1 MKSAN
6 IRSHDVAVLRTLI
19 MMVVVVVVVRR
30 MVVEVMRMMLQMVA
44 MVMNMMV
51 VGVVY
56 LSTSQAESKAI
67 VVLFKLYSDHLIMLV
82 AILLTGR
89 VSQDLKEKMKTML
102 SIHLA

>member
-1 MKSAN
+1 
-6 IRSHDVAVLRTLI
+6 

-82 AILLTGR
+82 TILLTGR
-89 VSQDLKEKMKTML
+89 VSQYLKEKMKTMPCV
-102 SIHLA
+102 HLA

>member
-6 IRSHDVAVLRTLI
+6 IRSHDVAVLTTLM
-19 MMVVVVVVVRR
+19 MMVLVVVRM

-44 MVMNMMV
+44 MVMKMMV
-51 VGVVY
+51 VGIVY

-67 VVLFKLYSDHLIMLV
+67 VVLFKLYSDHLTMLV

>member
-1 MKSAN
+1 
-6 IRSHDVAVLRTLI
+6 
-19 MMVVVVVVVRR
+19 MMVV
-30 MVVEVMRMMLQMVA
+30 MM
-44 MVMNMMV
+44 MMMMIV
-51 VGVVY
+51 VGIVY

>member
-1 MKSAN
+1 
-6 IRSHDVAVLRTLI
+6 
-19 MMVVVVVVVRR
+19 MMVV
-30 MVVEVMRMMLQMVA
+30 MM
-44 MVMNMMV
+44 MMMMIV
-51 VGVVY
+51 VGIVY

-82 AILLTGR
+82 AILLTAR

>member
-1 MKSAN
+1 MMMM
-6 IRSHDVAVLRTLI
+6 T
-19 MMVVVVVVVRR
+19 MMVV
-30 MVVEVMRMMLQMVA
+30 MM
-44 MVMNMMV
+44 MMMMIV
-51 VGVVY
+51 VGIVY

-67 VVLFKLYSDHLIMLV
+67 VVLFKLYSDHLTMLV

>member
-1 MKSAN
+1 
-6 IRSHDVAVLRTLI
+6 
-19 MMVVVVVVVRR
+19 MM
-30 MVVEVMRMMLQMVA
+30 MMMI
-44 MVMNMMV
+44 V
-51 VGVVY
+51 VGIVY

>member
-1 MKSAN
+1 
-6 IRSHDVAVLRTLI
+6 
-19 MMVVVVVVVRR
+19 MMVV
-30 MVVEVMRMMLQMVA
+30 MM
-44 MVMNMMV
+44 MMMMIV
-51 VGVVY
+51 VGIVY

-67 VVLFKLYSDHLIMLV
+67 VVLFKLYSDHLTMLV

>member
-1 MKSAN
+1 
-6 IRSHDVAVLRTLI
+6 
-19 MMVVVVVVVRR
+19 MM
-30 MVVEVMRMMLQMVA
+30 MM
-44 MVMNMMV
+44 MMIV
-51 VGVVY
+51 VGIVY

-89 VSQDLKEKMKTML
+89 VSQNLKEKMKTML

>member
-1 MKSAN
+1 
-6 IRSHDVAVLRTLI
+6 